1 MVLKPVFTL
10 LFQGAAVVYLLA
22 LLFYVFKQY
31 RWAGWTVTLG
41 LLVHTTSQTIRCWRY
56 GFFTLE
62 GAFHAGFFLPWCLA
76 ALIVVAWQ
84 RNKRQDHHI
93 LSALW
98 PLVVVSA
105 LVIIIPPTCH
115 NPTPFTP
122 TWSAYLFFIFES
134 LAHACFIMSGW
145 LAVQFLLQRHPQAPF
160 HAYAV
165 WGFVCFSLA
174 QLAGCA
180 WTYLGWGGLFR
191 WGTRHMHSAALWCF
205 YCSYLHTAYLKGF
218 GLRNKARFALAGTLI
233 ALVLFYALPLVPR
246 PGRTQAK
253 QQAVMNHA
261 QTAPDQTISAISSSQ
276 EAL

>member
-1 MVLKPVFTL
+1 MVVQPVFTL
-10 LFQGAAVVYLLA
+10 LFQGAAAVYLLA
-22 LLFYVFKQY
+22 LFFYGLKKY
-31 RWAGWTVTLG
+31 RWAGWAVTLG
-41 LLVHTTSQTIRCWRY
+41 LLVHTASQTLRCWRY
-56 GFFTLE
+56 GYFTLE

-84 RNKRQDHHI
+84 RDKIHHHI
-93 LSALW
+93 LSALV
-98 PLVVVSA
+98 PLVVVIA
-105 LVIIIPPTCH
+105 LVVLIPPTCH

-134 LAHACFIMSGW
+134 MAHACFIVSGW
-145 LAVQFLLQRHPQAPF
+145 LALRFLLGRQPQAPF
-160 HAYAV
+160 HSYAV

-218 GLRNKARFALAGTLI
+218 GLRNKARFAVAGPLV
-233 ALVLFYALPLVPR
+233 ALVLFYGLPLLPR
-246 PGRTQAK
+246 PGRTLPK
-253 QQAVMNHA
+253 QQAAMNHA
-261 QTAPDQTISAISSSQ
+261 PTDQGLKTVDAPSSG